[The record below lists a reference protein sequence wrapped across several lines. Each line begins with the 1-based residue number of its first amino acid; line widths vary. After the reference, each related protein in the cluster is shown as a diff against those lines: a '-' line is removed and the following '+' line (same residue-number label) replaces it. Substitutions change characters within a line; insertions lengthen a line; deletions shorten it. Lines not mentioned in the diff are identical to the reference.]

1 MTKQN
6 IFFITIFSLFLI
18 SIGVIFFI
26 DRITSRE
33 PVGVEQEPIQKEK
46 EELPQEVEIPQKE
59 GLQFEQTG
67 IVEEIGSDFLIV
79 GTHKEITPGVNK
91 LTVLMI
97 PETEIIKLILKR
109 NPQEEGLEIN
119 DIMEENGSISDIKI
133 GDMVIIVTNENVE
146 GKTEVKALRIKV
158 VKREF

>member
-6 IFFITIFSLFLI
+6 IFFITILSLFLI
-18 SIGVIFFI
+18 SIGAIFFV
-26 DRITSRE
+26 DRATNRE
-33 PVGVEQEPIQKEK
+33 PAEVEQESIQKEK
-46 EELPQEVEIPQKE
+46 EELPQELEILQK

-79 GTHKEITPGVNK
+79 RTHKEITPGVNK

-119 DIMEENGSISDIKI
+119 DIIEENGSISDIKI

-146 GKTEVKALRIKV
+146 GKTEVKALRVKV